1 MAGGS
6 ANFEALPK
14 RRRCL
19 EEKMPE
25 LRRDPIIGRWVIIS
39 TERGVKPSEYPKE
52 PENDR
57 KICPFCPGNEHL
69 TPPEIT
75 AYRQPGTQ
83 KNKPGWWVRVVPN
96 KYPVLVVEGNLQRF
110 PYGMYDRMDGIG
122 AHEVIIET
130 PEHDKEIHLLEEKKA
145 EDIIWAFRDRIL
157 DLKKDIR
164 FEYILIFKNRGLSAG
179 ASVSHP
185 HSQLIALPMIPVR
198 VKQELEGAKK
208 YYDYKE
214 RCVFCDIISQ
224 ELSTGERVVIENQ
237 EFVAIC
243 PYASRFP
250 FEIWILP
257 KKHISQFETIQKH
270 EVTLLTQIM
279 KTVIG
284 KLDNVLE
291 DPPYNY
297 LIHTNPLKDHFSS
310 YYHWHIE
317 LMPRLTKV
325 AGFEWGTGFYIN
337 PTPPEES
344 AKFLRESE

>member
-1 MAGGS
+1 
-6 ANFEALPK
+6 
-14 RRRCL
+14 
-19 EEKMPE
+19 MPE

-39 TERGVKPSEYPKE
+39 TERGIKPSDFPKE
-52 PENDR
+52 PENDQ
-57 KICPFCPGNEHL
+57 KMCPFCPGNEHL
-69 TPPEIT
+69 TPPEII

-83 KNKPGWWVRVVPN
+83 RNKPGWWVRVVPN
-96 KYPVLVVEGNLQRF
+96 KYPVLIVEGKGQRA
-110 PYGMYDRMDGIG
+110 PHGMYDKMDGVG

-130 PEHDKEIHLLEEKKA
+130 PEHNKEIHLIEDKKA
-145 EDIIWAFRDRIL
+145 EDVFQAYRDRII
-157 DLKKDIR
+157 DLKRDIR

-179 ASVSHP
+179 ASVIHP
-185 HSQLIALPMIPVR
+185 HSQLIALPMVPVR
-198 VKQELEGAKK
+198 VRQEQEGAKK

-214 RCVFCDIISQ
+214 RCIFCDIISQ

-257 KKHISQFETIQKH
+257 KKHISQFENIQKH
-270 EVTLLTQIM
+270 EITFLTQIM
-279 KTVIG
+279 KTVLR
-284 KLDNVLE
+284 KLNNVLDN
-291 DPPYNY
+291 PPYNY
-297 LIHTNPLKDHFSS
+297 LIHTNSIKETFSP

-337 PTPPEES
+337 PTPPEE
-344 AKFLRESE
+344 AAGFLREAE